1 MMFREIIKKTLYYLT
16 LRKINVVVAILL
28 GIERSRFGT
37 YEALFF
43 LRGMDKE
50 KTVFFLL
57 R

>member
-1 MMFREIIKKTLYYLT
+1 MFREIIKKTLYYLT

-43 LRGMDKE
+43 LRCMDKE

>member
-1 MMFREIIKKTLYYLT
+1 MMFREIIKKTLYCLT

-43 LRGMDKE
+43 LRCMDKE